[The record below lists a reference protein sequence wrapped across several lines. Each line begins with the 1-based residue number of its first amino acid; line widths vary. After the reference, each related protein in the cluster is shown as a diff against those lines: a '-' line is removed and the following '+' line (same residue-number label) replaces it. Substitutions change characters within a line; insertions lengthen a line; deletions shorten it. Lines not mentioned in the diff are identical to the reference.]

1 MIRLVSTGMA
11 LAVTGLLVTPMAQAK
26 DDDRR
31 EVEIS
36 GSCSKSARWDL
47 KAKERDG
54 RTEIE
59 FEVDSGR
66 RGQRWSYTVT
76 QNGTR
81 VMSGKK
87 RTRGS
92 SGSFSVERYG
102 RPAVGSQT
110 ITGRA
115 QNRRSGEIC
124 LGTLRL

>member
-1 MIRLVSTGMA
+1 MLRLVSTA
-11 LAVTGLLVTPMAQAK
+11 LVVSVTGLLVTPMAQAK

-36 GSCSKSARWDL
+36 GACSKGARWDL

-54 RTEIE
+54 TTEIE

-66 RGQRWSYTVT
+66 RGQRWSYSVS
-76 QNGTR
+76 QNGAS
-81 VMSGKK
+81 VMSGSR
-87 RTRGS
+87 RTRGT

-102 RPAVGSQT
+102 RPATGAQT

-115 QNRRSGEIC
+115 QNMRSGEIC